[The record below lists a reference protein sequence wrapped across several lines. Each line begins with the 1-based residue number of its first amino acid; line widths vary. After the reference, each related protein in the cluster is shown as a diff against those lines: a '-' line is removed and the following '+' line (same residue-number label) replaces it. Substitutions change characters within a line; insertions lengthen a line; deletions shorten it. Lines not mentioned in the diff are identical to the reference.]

1 MKFFDLAKKTAKI
14 VGTVAVSGATLV
26 KEGAENLYD
35 TVQEDRAK
43 LAEIKS
49 INEKINAFIADFEDK
64 RKNFERDF
72 EREHEEYIKLT
83 EKINGQFETFDGL
96 QLFMIDKGDNV
107 KRQIN
112 SGGENYIGADVEG
125 LNKVDDVAPY
135 MKGGAAGLAAGASA
149 VGLMTAFGTAG
160 TGAALS
166 GLTGSAYIHA
176 TLAALGGGTLAS
188 GGFGMVGGAVVL
200 GATILAPALA
210 VTGYFTDKQIKSA
223 YLDAKKRE
231 KNLKTFQSKGT
242 LILKN
247 LANGV
252 EIFRKINMEIYNF
265 SRFFDELLNMS
276 PAAQALRKSES
287 YFGILKNAAEVL
299 IGYEKLSPVTADGK
313 LNENISL
320 EIEMAGK
327 SAEQCRNLFYEY
339 RASLSP
345 AHQSILEELK
355 TQKLIND
362 KLQNEIQWQKDNQP
376 KNYIVRN
383 QTIRHEFDKALVE
396 SAVELDIISAWMNFY
411 VVNWAMQRKF
421 EQLLK
426 RGVTIKILYGIGDM
440 TPETAND
447 RNKKTLDV
455 ARQLQERFSDYP
467 NFKMKCIDTHE
478 KLFICDEKFYV
489 NSSMNILSFS
499 GDYSGTDKR
508 EEGGEASNN
517 VKLIREY
524 RRILFDF

>member
-14 VGTVAVSGATLV
+14 VGSAAVVGAGIV
-26 KEGAENLYD
+26 KDGAENLYD

-49 INEKINAFIADFEDK
+49 INEKINALVSDFEEQ

-72 EREHEEYIKLT
+72 GREHEEYIKLA

-96 QLFMIDKGDNV
+96 QLFMIDKGGDV

-112 SGGENYIGADVEG
+112 SGAENYIGADVES
-125 LNKVDDVAPY
+125 LDNAADVSPY

-231 KNLKTFQSKGT
+231 KNFKTIKAQSSSILNNLK
-242 LILKN
+242 
-247 LANGV
+247 NGV

-276 PAAQALRKSES
+276 PAAQAMQKTES
-287 YFGILKNAAEVL
+287 YWRILKNAAEVL

-313 LNENISL
+313 INENISL
-320 EIEMAGK
+320 EIEAAGN
-327 SAEQCRNLFYEY
+327 SAEKCRNLFYEY

-355 TQKLIND
+355 NQKLIND
-362 KLQNEIQWQKDNQP
+362 KLQSEIQWQKDNQP
-376 KNYIVRN
+376 QNYIVRN
-383 QTIRHEFDKALVE
+383 ETIRHEYDKALVE
-396 SAVELDIISAWMNFY
+396 SEVELDIISAWMNFF
-411 VVNWAMQRKF
+411 VVDRAMKSKF

-440 TPETAND
+440 TPETTDA
-447 RNKKTLDV
+447 RNKKTLSV
-455 ARQLQERFSDYP
+455 ARQLQERFADYP
-467 NFKMKCIDTHE
+467 NFKMKCTNTHQ

-489 NSSMNILSFS
+489 NSSLNILSFS

-524 RRILFDF
+524 R